1 MARSIFTPYIVIV
14 ALFLCTPLVP
24 EAAQAKKAGSGNQ
37 FDTGKERI
45 GELRLGLPEKD
56 IQGAVPCAPNKLKE
70 IYEGATGDYVQT
82 WKYPGCGITLKMSS
96 SKRGGAKQI
105 ASITITRPS
114 TLQTS
119 KGVGI
124 GSTEKEVLEA
134 YGRYRDRDGATSK
147 GKRFVAGSIF
157 DGLIFEIK
165 DGTVAEMFLGAA
177 AE

>member
-1 MARSIFTPYIVIV
+1 MIRNVFPPLLILV
-14 ALFLCTPLVP
+14 ALTFCPLLCSH
-24 EAAQAKKAGSGNQ
+24 AAHAQKANIADQ

-45 GELRLGLPEKD
+45 GELRLGLPENELQKL
-56 IQGAVPCAPNKLKE
+56 VSCAPNKLKE
-70 IYEGATGDYVQT
+70 QYEGATGDYVQT
-82 WKYPGCGITLKMSS
+82 WKYLGCGIVLKMSAN
-96 SKRGGAKQI
+96 KRGGAKKV
-105 ASITITRPS
+105 ADITITSPS

-119 KGVGI
+119 KGVHI
-124 GSTEKEVLEA
+124 GSAEKEVLDA

-165 DGTVAEMFLGAA
+165 DGKVAGIFLGAA

>member
-1 MARSIFTPYIVIV
+1 MIRNVFAPLIILVTF
-14 ALFLCTPLVP
+14 FCCTPFWP
-24 EAAQAKKAGSGNQ
+24 EAAQAKKADSANQ

-56 IQGAVPCAPNKLKE
+56 LQGIVPCAPSKLKE

-82 WKYPGCGITLKMSS
+82 WKYPECGIVLKMSS
-96 SKRGGAKQI
+96 AKRGGAKQI

-119 KGVGI
+119 KSVGI
-124 GSTEKEVLEA
+124 GSTEKDVLEA
-134 YGRYRDRDGATSK
+134 YGRYKDRDGATSK

-157 DGLIFEIK
+157 DGLIFDLK
-165 DGTVAEMFLGAA
+165 DGKVTGIFLGAA